1 MLGSQK
7 WCPTLLVICTQQG
20 RLKRAGGM
28 ELAGGRVSQAW
39 QPGLLTDFLGCYH
52 IFSWKPL
59 APCLKK
65 VKPLSPR
72 CFSTELRVARDGS
85 QGHRK
90 NRLLCFEA
98 GQRGPTLHFSNIPQ
112 SLTPTNS
119 TPTMHFP
126 VILSCR
132 KRHEAVTCEVKG
144 KQFGSATAALC
155 LTLCDEMFSMHRT
168 ASHSS
173 ALAWRT

>member
-7 WCPTLLVICTQQG
+7 WCPTLLMICTQQG
-20 RLKRAGGM
+20 RLKRAGGT

-52 IFSWKPL
+52 TFSWKPL

-72 CFSTELRVARDGS
+72 CFSFCENSGWPEKALKDTERTDC
-85 QGHRK
+85 
-90 NRLLCFEA
+90 CFEA
-98 GQRGPTLHFSNIPQ
+98 GQSGPTLHFSNIPQ

-119 TPTMHFP
+119 TLTMHFP

-132 KRHEAVTCEVKG
+132 KRHEALTCEVKG
-144 KQFGSATAALC
+144 KQFGSATAAVC
-155 LTLCDEMFSMHRT
+155 LTL
-168 ASHSS
+168 
-173 ALAWRT
+173 